1 VYALEV
7 LTLSVV
13 EFRCINGGLLPGR
26 RPLRLDG
33 DEPGEDRAGGG
44 GGRLPCPAESPL
56 VSPLLDYLSYQK
68 IPYAKACVDN
78 AKCKVLGEAG

>member
-1 VYALEV
+1 VLFSSDFSG
-7 LTLSVV
+7 LTLPVV

-44 GGRLPCPAESPL
+44 GGRVALSMVMIGEKEETARPNRATEERGVRLPFS
-56 VSPLLDYLSYQK
+56 
-68 IPYAKACVDN
+68 
-78 AKCKVLGEAG
+78 G

>member
-1 VYALEV
+1 VFSSDFSG
-7 LTLSVV
+7 LTLPVV

-44 GGRLPCPAESPL
+44 GGRVALSMLRFRRGGRPGTARL
-56 VSPLLDYLSYQK
+56 GGFVDATLLLIHEKQ
-68 IPYAKACVDN
+68 VTR
-78 AKCKVLGEAG
+78 